1 MTATTAKK
9 ITPAESSETPLPRE
23 MMSHVYPI
31 FYELEET
38 HWWYVGRRRIIVS
51 FVKEICAQIAG
62 RRPRILDVGCGT
74 GANLKTLSEFGDAE
88 GVDVS
93 PDAIEFCRERGLR
106 NVKLGA
112 AEELPYESGTFDL
125 VTALDVVE
133 HLDDDVGGL
142 REMRRVLRP
151 GGHALIFVPTFMW
164 LWGVQDVVSNHRRR
178 YTLPELRRALE
189 EAGFEVERATYAN
202 IMFLAPVFLIRL
214 LMRITGLKTDTEA
227 RINIPVFNPLFARI
241 LAAEATFLR
250 FMNFP
255 VGVSGLCVARA
266 K

>member
-9 ITPAESSETPLPRE
+9 VASSQGAEVSLPRE
-23 MMSHVYPI
+23 MMQHVYTS

-38 HWWYVGRRRIIVS
+38 HWWYVGRRQIIAS
-51 FVKEICAQIAG
+51 FVKDICAQITD

-74 GANLKTLSEFGDAE
+74 GANLKMLSQFGDAQ

-93 PDAIEFCRERGLR
+93 QDAIDFCRERGLT

-112 AEELPYESGTFDL
+112 AEELPYESGNFDL

-164 LWGVQDVVSNHRRR
+164 LWGVQDVVSHHRRR
-178 YTLPELRRALE
+178 YTLPELRRAME
-189 EAGFEVERATYAN
+189 KAGFEVERTTYAN
-202 IMFLAPVFLIRL
+202 ITFLPPVFLIRL
-214 LMRITGLKTDTEA
+214 LMRITGMKTDTEA
-227 RINIPVFNPLFARI
+227 RINIPVFNPLLAR
-241 LAAEATFLR
+241 LLGAEATFLR

>member
-1 MTATTAKK
+1 MTAKTAKK
-9 ITPAESSETPLPRE
+9 ITPTQVTDAPLPRE
-23 MMSHVYPI
+23 MMQHVYPV

-51 FVKEICAQIAG
+51 FVKEICAQITD

-88 GVDVS
+88 GVDIS
-93 PDAIEFCRERGLR
+93 QDAIDFCRERGLA

-112 AEELPYESGTFDL
+112 AEELPYDDGTFDL

-142 REMRRVLRP
+142 REIRRVLRP

-164 LWGVQDVVSNHRRR
+164 LWGLQDVVSNHRRR
-178 YTLPELRRALE
+178 YTLPELRRAMVD
-189 EAGFEVERATYAN
+189 AGFEVERATYAN
-202 IMFLAPVFLIRL
+202 ITFLLPVFLIRM
-214 LMRITGLKTDTEA
+214 LMRITGIKTDTEA
-227 RINIPVFNPLFARI
+227 RINIPVFNPLFARV
-241 LAAEATFLR
+241 LGAEATFLR

-255 VGVSGLCVARA
+255 VGVSGLCIARA

>member
-1 MTATTAKK
+1 VTATIAKK
-9 ITPAESSETPLPRE
+9 TTPVESSETPLPRE
-23 MMSHVYPI
+23 MMSHVYPV

-51 FVKEICAQIAG
+51 FVKEICARLTD

-93 PDAIEFCRERGLR
+93 PDAIEFCRERGLT

-178 YTLPELRRALE
+178 YRLPELRRALE

-202 IMFLAPVFLIRL
+202 ITFLPPVFLIRL

-241 LAAEATFLR
+241 LGAEATFLR